1 MCFILSWEYRVV
13 NCCFSLGGREGEGG
27 REGHLDLS
35 LDETPPILLWR
46 RIDTYKA

>member
-1 MCFILSWEYRVV
+1 MALYFLGNTRLVTVALVWE
-13 NCCFSLGGREGEGG
+13 GEKEREGEKDTF
-27 REGHLDLS
+27 DLS